1 MKFRAFTPWKKRNR
15 EFSLSN
21 YEPSLGKISI
31 FTDTALSSIK
41 KEPSQAETLQEEVT
55 IDELQNEVRCIL
67 LIFSLKDELQS
78 LIKWSLGKKSRSI
91 RKYLLINDFFRN

>member
-1 MKFRAFTPWKKRNR
+1 LRISLFREQQTIAKVESLMKFRAFTPWKKRNR

-55 IDELQNEVRCIL
+55 IDELQNEVSGIL
-67 LIFSLKDELQS
+67 LILA
-78 LIKWSLGKKSRSI
+78 
-91 RKYLLINDFFRN
+91 